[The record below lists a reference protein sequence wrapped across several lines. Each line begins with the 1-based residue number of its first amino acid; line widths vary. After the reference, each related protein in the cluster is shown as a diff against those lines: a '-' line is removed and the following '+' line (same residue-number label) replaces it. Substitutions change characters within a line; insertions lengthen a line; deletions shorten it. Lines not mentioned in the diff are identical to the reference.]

1 MNWTLEQRYQ
11 RIEDMPEGYFDE
23 LNTQRKQ
30 DSFYPSFHIAP
41 PYGLLNDPN
50 GLSYFNGE
58 HHIFYQW
65 FPIGPT
71 HGLKHW
77 YHVSTK
83 DFVHFTDHGVAL
95 YPDQDYDSHGVYSG
109 GGLVD
114 NEQLLLFF
122 TGNKRDDN
130 WVRDPTQCYAVM
142 SKNGEIE
149 KKGVVVRNSDY
160 TEHFRD
166 PKVWKQGDTY
176 YMVVAAQSQALF
188 GSMILYRSTNL
199 NEWEHLGPIKTRYDE
214 FGFMWECPDF
224 FELDGKAIMLF
235 SPQGVSSENPYDYK
249 NIFSVSYILGDKLN
263 TNTVELE
270 NHQDVVAPD
279 YGFDFYA
286 PQTYL
291 DEKGRR
297 ILIAWI
303 GLPEIDT
310 PSTKYQWAGM
320 LSIPRELSVRDNKL
334 IQTPLEDLKQLRSE
348 THSVSGN
355 INLASQSFELEFET
369 DQEFTLELKN
379 KEGNSL
385 LFSMTEQEFK
395 LDRSNNSHIYAEE
408 YGLVRLAPRTVKQQ
422 TIRLF
427 VDRSVIEIFINNGE
441 HTMTSRFFINNMC
454 QLLLSKNLL
463 AKLYLLS
470 PIEGLQQ

>member
-1 MNWTLEQRYQ
+1 
-11 RIEDMPEGYFDE
+11 
-23 LNTQRKQ
+23 
-30 DSFYPSFHIAP
+30 
-41 PYGLLNDPN
+41 
-50 GLSYFNGE
+50 
-58 HHIFYQW
+58 
-65 FPIGPT
+65 
-71 HGLKHW
+71 
-77 YHVSTK
+77 
-83 DFVHFTDHGVAL
+83 
-95 YPDQDYDSHGVYSG
+95 
-109 GGLVD
+109 
-114 NEQLLLFF
+114 
-122 TGNKRDDN
+122 
-130 WVRDPTQCYAVM
+130 
-142 SKNGEIE
+142 
-149 KKGVVVRNSDY
+149 
-160 TEHFRD
+160 
-166 PKVWKQGDTY
+166 
-176 YMVVAAQSQALF
+176 
-188 GSMILYRSTNL
+188 
-199 NEWEHLGPIKTRYDE
+199 
-214 FGFMWECPDF
+214 
-224 FELDGKAIMLF
+224 
-235 SPQGVSSENPYDYK
+235 
-249 NIFSVSYILGDKLN
+249 
-263 TNTVELE
+263 
-270 NHQDVVAPD
+270 
-279 YGFDFYA
+279 
-286 PQTYL
+286 
-291 DEKGRR
+291 
-297 ILIAWI
+297 
-303 GLPEIDT
+303 
-310 PSTKYQWAGM
+310 M